1 MNFSI
6 VGIQVVKTYFK
17 KQSTEV
23 VIWKIQI
30 KIFWYT
36 TLLQMKGIK
45 KLTNN
50 IENVR

>member
-30 KIFWYT
+30 KNIP
-36 TLLQMKGIK
+36 ISH
-45 KLTNN
+45 LTPDERHQKN
-50 IENVR
+50 